1 VGRRKLSKLTSRRY
15 TFSGWGVFYVLTVFR
30 KLEGKLAT
38 LQEDLTGSK
47 QECNNQQ
54 SEQMRIRYLSSSNPP
69 CTSIHHCPTAVL
81 RLRRTKN
88 LRMSINVYSKRA
100 LTGMNLSARRISRKP
115 SPACSIFSQVRVAS
129 KSNCHPTDL
138 IYHAHK
144 HRRSWARD

>member
-38 LQEDLTGSK
+38 LQGDLTGSK
-47 QECNNQQ
+47 QECDNQQ
-54 SEQMRIRYLSSSNPP
+54 SERMRIRYLSSSNPP
-69 CTSIHHCPTAVL
+69 CTSIYHCPTAVL

-100 LTGMNLSARRISRKP
+100 LTGMNISARRISRKP